1 MWEFSC
7 ISGFLVH
14 YSRLVVKYI
23 FLIQH
28 RDLKAGKNLQKYSF
42 ETDELAGGM
51 KGGDSAFN
59 AQRQEGVRD
68 GITWLRRGFNLLLV

>member
-1 MWEFSC
+1 MLKVIKGDWNPKLMIYYLKIFR
-7 ISGFLVH
+7 IS
-14 YSRLVVKYI
+14 
-23 FLIQH
+23 H
-28 RDLKAGKNLQKYSF
+28 RDLQAGTNLQKYSF

-68 GITWLRRGFNLLLV
+68 GITWLRRGFKFT

>member
-1 MWEFSC
+1 MNYRIRC
-7 ISGFLVH
+7 
-14 YSRLVVKYI
+14 
-23 FLIQH
+23 
-28 RDLKAGKNLQKYSF
+28 RDLEAGTNLKKYAF

-68 GITWLRRGFNLLLV
+68 GITWLRRVFMLIST